1 MKKKSSLPIAPI
13 FEELE
18 PRLLFSADVA
28 EVIAAEPAQHQDLE
42 EEPPAQEEE
51 VNVVQEEDDNS
62 ADSPVSIETDT
73 TESGSDTE
81 EKNTATT

>member
-1 MKKKSSLPIAPI
+1 MKKKISLPIAPI

-28 EVIAAEPAQHQDLE
+28 EVIAAEPAQHQDFE
-42 EEPPAQEEE
+42 EELPAREEE
-51 VNVVQEEDDNS
+51 VNIVQEEGNS

-73 TESGSDTE
+73 T
-81 EKNTATT
+81 